1 MSVSL
6 YSRESTTSNSFEA
19 LKKKKKKKKK
29 IAAFSIN
36 LRHSSSQI
44 GINYAWII
52 FPLKPERIPF

>member
-6 YSRESTTSNSFEA
+6 YSREITTSNSFEA
-19 LKKKKKKKKK
+19 LKKKKKK

>member
-6 YSRESTTSNSFEA
+6 YSREITTSNSFEA
-19 LKKKKKKKKK
+19 LKKKK